1 MYELLLTLHSW
12 VRWLVLLTGLWAL
25 ANAFTGVRAHG
36 PLISRAPFTAFMGS
50 VHLQLLLGLALFAI
64 MGMSGAAP
72 FSEPAAPRSS
82 FGWEHLG
89 LGLLTA
95 VFATMANATTKRA
108 AVPLAETAVQGGQV
122 VSPNSNEQQLW
133 RSALLWT
140 VLAWIPLLLL
150 IPWWRPALRM
160 FGA

>member
-1 MYELLLTLHSW
+1 M
-12 VRWLVLLTGLWAL
+12 
-25 ANAFTGVRAHG
+25 
-36 PLISRAPFTAFMGS
+36 
-50 VHLQLLLGLALFAI
+50 
-64 MGMSGAAP
+64 
-72 FSEPAAPRSS
+72 
-82 FGWEHLG
+82 
-89 LGLLTA
+89 
-95 VFATMANATTKRA
+95 
-108 AVPLAETAVQGGQV
+108 